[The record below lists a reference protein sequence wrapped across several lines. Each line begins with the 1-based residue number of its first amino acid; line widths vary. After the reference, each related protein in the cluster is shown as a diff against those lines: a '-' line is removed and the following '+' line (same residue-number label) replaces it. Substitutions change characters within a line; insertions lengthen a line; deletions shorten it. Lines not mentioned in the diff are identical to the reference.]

1 MSYQIAY
8 GLDTES
14 LEDPAQIVLLT
25 VPDEWADLDNDEF
38 CATVADEWTSGKV
51 KIDPLVPLEDT
62 LVKVVLALLAEGIDD
77 EKAMQI
83 RQTVRDAVDNAS

>member
-14 LEDPAQIVLLT
+14 IEDPSQIVLLT

-51 KIDPLVPLEDT
+51 KVDPLVPLEDT
-62 LVKVVLALLAEGIDD
+62 LVSVVLALLAEGIGE